1 MWASDDLAAVRAA
14 GLERRLRHL
23 EGAHAPEVR
32 VDGRPVL
39 LLCSNSYLGLA
50 ADPRLVEAAAR
61 ATRRYGAGA
70 GASRLVSGGT
80 VLHRTLEERLAARE
94 GAEAAVLY
102 SSGYLANLGAVAGLL
117 GRGDLVASD
126 ALNHASIVDG
136 CRLSRARVAVYGHAD
151 PAAAARALDGPE
163 ARRALVTDTV
173 FSMDGDRAPL
183 PALRAGCDAAGALL
197 VVDDAHATG
206 VAERSRAGGE
216 RADVVVGTLSKA
228 LGSTG
233 GFVCADGATVALLRS
248 TSRPF
253 LFDTAPAAAAVG
265 AALAALDVLEAEP
278 ERPRRVA
285 ALARRLRGGLGAA
298 GLPVLGDEA
307 CPIVPVLVGDVEPA
321 LRVADA
327 LWEAGVFAPAI
338 RPPTVA
344 PGACRIRATVMATH
358 TEEQVDR
365 AVEAFVAA
373 WRAARLDG
381 SDREVSCST
390 SS

>member
-39 LLCSNSYLGLA
+39 LFCSNSYLGLA

-233 GFVCADGATVALLRS
+233 GFVCADGATLALLRS